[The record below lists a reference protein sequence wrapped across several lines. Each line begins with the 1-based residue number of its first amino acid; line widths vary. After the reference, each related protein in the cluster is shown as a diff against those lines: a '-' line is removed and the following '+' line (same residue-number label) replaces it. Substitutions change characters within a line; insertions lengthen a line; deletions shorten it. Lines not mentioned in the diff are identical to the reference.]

1 MNQEKVL
8 NVKRISIMN
17 INVTRSLD
25 SFTWSVTDS
34 CGGILE
40 KGCETTKEAAQKAA
54 EMAAAWIQTKSV
66 Y

>member
-1 MNQEKVL
+1 
-8 NVKRISIMN
+8 MN